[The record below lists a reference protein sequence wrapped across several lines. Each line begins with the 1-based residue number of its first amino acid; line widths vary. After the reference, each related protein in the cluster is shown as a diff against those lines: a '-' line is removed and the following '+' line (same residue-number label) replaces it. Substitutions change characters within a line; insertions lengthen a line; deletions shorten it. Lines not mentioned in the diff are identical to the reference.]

1 MKDLIRAFQIFGR
14 YTNSD
19 YPTSCEHDVMYVYV
33 EPSRVS
39 LKDMDE
45 LQELGFESD
54 NDLECFV
61 STKFGSC

>member
-14 YTNSD
+14 YTSSE

-33 EPSRVS
+33 EPNKVS
-39 LKDMDE
+39 LKDINE
-45 LQELGFESD
+45 LQDLGFESD